1 MLVDPS
7 GRVPVYPRKS
17 EYSAYT
23 VIDRRRKLGARRGRV
38 LVYPNES
45 ARRPK
50 DDESRVLVDSRRT
63 GIQSSWTE
71 GGGVL
76 QSTSAQGGRS

>member
-1 MLVDPS
+1 M
-7 GRVPVYPRKS
+7 
-17 EYSAYT
+17 
-23 VIDRRRKLGARRGRV
+23 
-38 LVYPNES
+38 YPNES

-50 DDESRVLVDSRRT
+50 DDESRVLVDPGRT

-76 QSTSAQGGRS
+76 QSTSAQGGRSWVHVDPERRKFDITTWRS